1 MNEVVDEWKNISV
14 HMYKKKLIGILVR
27 IKKQPERKKRILYL
41 IFLISLLLDFYIVI
55 FSLFLLIFEFQEIEF
70 LIITICI
77 LIFFPFTNISD
88 GPALKLTSAYN
99 NLH

>member
-55 FSLFLLIFEFQEIEF
+55 FSLFLLIFEF